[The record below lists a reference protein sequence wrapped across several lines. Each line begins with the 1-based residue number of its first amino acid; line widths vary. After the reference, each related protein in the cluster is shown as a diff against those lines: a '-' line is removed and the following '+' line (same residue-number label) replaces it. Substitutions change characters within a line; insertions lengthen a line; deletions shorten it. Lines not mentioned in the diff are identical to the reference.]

1 VIAAGCRP
9 AEPLCSGGGARY
21 DPHQMSEIVGHGPL
35 DAVGLDGSGSSVG
48 VAPSASPAG
57 PPPVPQFQIVP
68 RVGLALAAVVLVG
81 LVVVVAVNR
90 LWPLVFVHV
99 VFGAGWTIVDLFMG
113 LLLGPILGRMSI
125 PARIELTTRLMP
137 KMVVLMPV
145 LVTSTLVGGWQ
156 LATKLHTNLSSY
168 PQHAWVVASMIVV
181 GVMSVIALGL
191 LEPANIAVLVELRKP
206 RPRPAVIEQLMKRF
220 IYCSG
225 ILGVMQVATFVIMTK
240 LASS

>member
-1 VIAAGCRP
+1 M
-9 AEPLCSGGGARY
+9 AEML
-21 DPHQMSEIVGHGPL
+21 GHGPSG
-35 DAVGLDGSGSSVG
+35 AVGLEA
-48 VAPSASPAG
+48 APPPAPAPAG
-57 PPPVPQFQIVP
+57 PQAIPPFEIVP
-68 RVGLALAAVVLVG
+68 RVGLGLAAVVLVG
-81 LVVVVAVNR
+81 LVVVVAVDS
-90 LWPLVFVHV
+90 LWPLEFVHV
-99 VFGAGWTIVDLFMG
+99 VFGAAWTVVDLFMG
-113 LLLGPILGRMSI
+113 LLLGPILGRLSI

-137 KMVVLMPV
+137 KMVVLMPT
-145 LVTSTLVGGWQ
+145 LVTATLVGGWQ

-206 RPRPAVIEQLMKRF
+206 RPRPQVIGQLMRRF

-225 ILGVMQVATFVIMTK
+225 ILGVMQVATFLIMTR